1 MHQVF
6 NWNYSNM
13 IFLADYPLSDDIVLH
28 KKVAEEKYIN
38 VLFRDFM
45 KQHFLIPIL
54 RFNNVIL
61 NYLC

>member
-13 IFLADYPLSDDIVLH
+13 IFLADCPLSDDIVLY

-38 VLFRDFM
+38 ILFRDFM
-45 KQHFLIPIL
+45 KQHFFDSYFAL
-54 RFNNVIL
+54 
-61 NYLC
+61 

>member
-38 VLFRDFM
+38 ILFRDFM
-45 KQHFLIPIL
+45 KQHFFYSYFAL
-54 RFNNVIL
+54 
-61 NYLC
+61 